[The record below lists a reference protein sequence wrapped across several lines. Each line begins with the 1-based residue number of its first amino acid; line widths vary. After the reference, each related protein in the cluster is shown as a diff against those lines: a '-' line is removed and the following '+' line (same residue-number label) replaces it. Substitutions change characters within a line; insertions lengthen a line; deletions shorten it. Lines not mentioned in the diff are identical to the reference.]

1 MNLKEQ
7 SQILKEVLH
16 LKNEP
21 VAVTFT
27 IDQIESDKHDKV
39 PICEALRRTAD
50 GESFILD
57 ENTSRCP
64 GGTWHGG
71 LTEPPTA
78 QRKRRIQRFLTRG
91 EKLYHSVVA
100 FERSQ
105 TINTP
110 PPTGV
115 ADKIIFTPLAK
126 AKLRPDVVIFL
137 VNPELGCRLL
147 HLDSYWDGIPPR
159 IEPTGALCHAVI
171 SYSVMSGQTNLSL
184 GDWTARKHHGFEE
197 NTLFLTVPY
206 ERLDNLIKALPYSSA
221 GKARVKFPEGEL

>member
-1 MNLKEQ
+1 MHLKEQ

-39 PICEALRRTAD
+39 PICEALHRTAD

-64 GGTWHGG
+64 GGTWHCG

-115 ADKIIFTPLAK
+115 ADKIIFTP
-126 AKLRPDVVIFL
+126 PIQ
-137 VNPELGCRLL
+137 
-147 HLDSYWDGIPPR
+147 
-159 IEPTGALCHAVI
+159 
-171 SYSVMSGQTNLSL
+171 GQT
-184 GDWTARKHHGFEE
+184 
-197 NTLFLTVPY
+197 P
-206 ERLDNLIKALPYSSA
+206 P
-221 GKARVKFPEGEL
+221 